1 MGFFLKFRTTS
12 RLNSLL
18 KPSDL
23 QKVIH
28 AFLHLE
34 MSDVNALYIGVSQS
48 FPSYTISPITVARL
62 RKRTIQQPCTG
73 SLGMTE
79 SSVNWYSLNLKP
91 LNVFHVHVVDN
102 L

>member
-1 MGFFLKFRTTS
+1 MGFFLKLRTTS

-48 FPSYTISPITVARL
+48 FPTYTISPITDYQ
-62 RKRTIQQPCTG
+62 KGQYS
-73 SLGMTE
+73 SLAL
-79 SSVNWYSLNLKP
+79 VPW
-91 LNVFHVHVVDN
+91 V
-102 L
+102 